1 MIKPYYFF
9 NFFQAIFAA
18 LANLTQLNLAENQIE
33 DINGLL
39 TAQMNLRHLNL
50 SANRLHWFDYAFVP
64 NSLSHLD
71 LHDNLIDSVE
81 NYYSL
86 KEGFQLQYLDASQ
99 NRFDPIGL

>member
-1 MIKPYYFF
+1 
-9 NFFQAIFAA
+9 
-18 LANLTQLNLAENQIE
+18 
-33 DINGLL
+33 
-39 TAQMNLRHLNL
+39 MNLRHLNL

-99 NRFDPIGL
+99 NRFDTIGYNLLLLSSHWLKSIICACSLLIG